1 MDQSL
6 RSLRFRL
13 EREATWERL
22 EALLTQAE
30 RRSPQSLSDED
41 MLAIPALYRA
51 TLSSLSVARATSLD
65 QALVD
70 YLEALSARAYFF
82 VYGAR
87 TTLAERIFDFFLNTW
102 PSTVRGMWR
111 ETLAAALVTVAGL
124 AAAYFLVRS
133 DPSFYFSFVPE
144 SLAGGRDPTAS
155 TEQLR
160 STLYGAT
167 NSRVPLSVFAAFL

>member
-22 EALLTQAE
+22 EKLLSRVE
-30 RRSPQSLSDED
+30 GRSPQSLSDED

-82 VYGAR
+82 
-87 TTLAERIFDFFLNTW
+87 
-102 PSTVRGMWR
+102 
-111 ETLAAALVTVAGL
+111 
-124 AAAYFLVRS
+124 
-133 DPSFYFSFVPE
+133 
-144 SLAGGRDPTAS
+144 
-155 TEQLR
+155 
-160 STLYGAT
+160 
-167 NSRVPLSVFAAFL
+167 

>member
-1 MDQSL
+1 MNQAL
-6 RSLRFRL
+6 RSVRFRL

-22 EALLTQAE
+22 EALLAQVEA
-30 RRSPQSLSDED
+30 RSPQSLSDED

-65 QALVD
+65 QALID

-82 VYGAR
+82 VYVAR
-87 TTLAERIFDFFLNTW
+87 TTLMERIFDFFVVMW
-102 PSTVRGMWR
+102 PHAVRKMWR

-124 AAAYFLVRS
+124 ATAYFLVRA

-144 SLAGGRDPTAS
+144 SLAGGRDPTAT

-160 STLYGAT
+160 ATLYSAVDGRA
-167 NSRVPLSVFAAFL
+167 PLS